1 MDTLLQEGQTPQSLS
16 PLTLAFVG
24 DGVYELLVREHLVA
38 QGNCPVRK
46 LHSRKVELVRCQA
59 QAKALESLW
68 PVLSEKERDVALRGR
83 NAHVGHAP
91 KNAAVADYHG
101 ATALEALFGYL
112 YLAERGERLRE
123 LFAQVIAV
131 LSQNQAL

>member
-59 QAKALESLW
+59 QAKALESL
-68 PVLSEKERDVALRGR
+68 
-83 NAHVGHAP
+83 
-91 KNAAVADYHG
+91 
-101 ATALEALFGYL
+101 FGYL
-112 YLAERGERLRE
+112 YLAGRGERLRE
-123 LFAQVIAV
+123 LFAQVIEV

>member
-68 PVLSEKERDVALRGR
+68 PVLSEEERDVALRGR
-83 NAHVGHAP
+83 NAH
-91 KNAAVADYHG
+91 HG

-112 YLAERGERLRE
+112 YLAGRGERLRE
-123 LFAQVIAV
+123 LFAQVIEV

>member
-1 MDTLLQEGQTPQSLS
+1 M
-16 PLTLAFVG
+16 
-24 DGVYELLVREHLVA
+24 
-38 QGNCPVRK
+38 
-46 LHSRKVELVRCQA
+46 
-59 QAKALESLW
+59 
-68 PVLSEKERDVALRGR
+68 LSEEERDVALRGR

-112 YLAERGERLRE
+112 YLAGRGERLRK
-123 LFAQVIAV
+123 LFAQVIEV